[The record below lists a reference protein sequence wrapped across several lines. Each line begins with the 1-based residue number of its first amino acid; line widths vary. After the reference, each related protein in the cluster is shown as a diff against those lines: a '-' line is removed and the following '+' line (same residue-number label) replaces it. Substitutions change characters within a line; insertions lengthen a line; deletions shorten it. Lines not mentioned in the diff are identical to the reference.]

1 MVCAG
6 LASQLEAQCGIASP
20 CCSCMEIIRLV
31 CSVAAMTGKNP
42 RNRLETSIVMI
53 EKIRMNLIIK
63 HFQ

>member
-1 MVCAG
+1 
-6 LASQLEAQCGIASP
+6 
-20 CCSCMEIIRLV
+20 MEIIRLV